1 MVLVAV
7 LSNHE
12 ELKNGLSTCRGSI
25 EECLQVILNSK
36 EESRLWKFMD
46 AFENEI
52 KVLNYNREQDNRGK
66 KQ

>member
-12 ELKNGLSTCRGSI
+12 ELKNGLSTCRGFI
-25 EECLQVILNSK
+25 EEFLQVILNSK

-52 KVLNYNREQDNRGK
+52 KVLNYREQDNRGK